1 MKHGPSLEDERRA
14 LLEHIHSTRAAY
26 RRMLTETDEAEHGHN
41 ESRLHMRTPDPAFPR
56 SMTVRWVMRHPY
68 AIVGGVAV
76 AALLAPRAVRMVTRL
91 RYMTMRGPLAAGT
104 AGTAGNP
111 FFARSA
117 AAAPAAPAYGRTD
130 TAGMPGASQTRG
142 YDAAG
147 RPVTYGPNYGPTYGP
162 TYGQSGGYV
171 KPGLGPR
178 MLALGRTAATGL
190 ATAAAMVARDP
201 ARRQIA
207 MRIFTIAS
215 AYLAK
220 RRADKKE
227 VQDARAAG
235 VPIRKS

>member
-41 ESRLHMRTPDPAFPR
+41 ESRHMRTPDPAFPR
-56 SMTVRWVMRHPY
+56 SMTVRWVMQHPY
-68 AIVGGVAV
+68 AIAGGVAV
-76 AALLAPRAVRMVTRL
+76 AVLLAPRAVRMVTRL
-91 RYMTMRGPLAAGT
+91 RYMTMRGPVT
-104 AGTAGNP
+104 AGNTGNP

-117 AAAPAAPAYGRTD
+117 AAAPSAPAYGRTD

-147 RPVTYGPNYGPTYGP
+147 RPVTYGP
-162 TYGQSGGYV
+162 TYGQAGGYV

-178 MLALGRTAATGL
+178 MLALGRAAATGL

-201 ARRQIA
+201 AKRQIA
-207 MRIFTIAS
+207 MRVFTIAS

-235 VPIRKS
+235 VPIRKN